1 MGNDRLPCFSSKC
14 CCGISLLPF
23 AVKVAISG
31 ARASSFVSCLK
42 PRNGA
47 FFFFFFCSLPSK
59 FGSISSHT
67 STFIKRLLKKE
78 KKNHAILHHAI
89 MQTFVYLTERK
100 MAQWSRFSAKSYSQM
115 RHLIPKV
122 LCPFQLS
129 IFNNIIK

>member
-47 FFFFFFCSLPSK
+47 FFFCSGK

-78 KKNHAILHHAI
+78 KKSRYFAPCNANFSKLNRAKNGLMDKVHWKIPFGKMGTIGYGVNSNILVSNYELK
-89 MQTFVYLTERK
+89 T
-100 MAQWSRFSAKSYSQM
+100 
-115 RHLIPKV
+115 
-122 LCPFQLS
+122 
-129 IFNNIIK
+129 